1 MIFSSVLSRFL
12 IYDNVRSQMK
22 QINFFRKRIGNIL
35 KTSEINRDEQLYFT
49 KVINEFCKNIY
60 VPKIDKAKLVK
71 VFYDIRELPE
81 KIYKDDKVIDM
92 HLVFSDEY
100 FRLSKKIDEKYREIR
115 KKIFNR
121 TADVESIVIFPRTGF
136 IRFLHNNMSIGTYD
150 MPLHLKAVEFIYL
163 PVIFV
168 NSWNHMLATRWT
180 FHITKRLGG
189 YNKVSVSVTEGTRED
204 AEKFARE
211 ISKVEEKAKKSKSE
225 RKGKYERERIGI

>member
-1 MIFSSVLSRFL
+1 
-12 IYDNVRSQMK
+12 MK
-22 QINFFRKRIGNIL
+22 QIKFFKYRMENVL
-35 KTSEINRDEQLYFT
+35 KMCEISSDEQLYFT
-49 KVINEFCKNIY
+49 RIVNKFCENIFI
-60 VPKIDKAKLVK
+60 PKIDKAKLVR

-100 FRLSKKIDEKYREIR
+100 FRLSKKIDEKYRKIR

-121 TADVESIVIFPRTGF
+121 TADIESIVIFPRTGF

-150 MPLHLKAVEFIYL
+150 MPLHLKAVEFVYL

-168 NSWNHMLATRWT
+168 NSWNHMLSTRWT
-180 FHITKRLGG
+180 LYIVKKLGG
-189 YNKVSVSVTEGTRED
+189 YNKVSVPVTEGTRED
-204 AEKFARE
+204 AEKFAIE
-211 ISKVEEKAKKSKSE
+211 ISNKERTEKSKSE